1 MHLKRA
7 LGECHGDGTV
17 RYCRSTPAVCAAT
30 RPPCTSS
37 ARSVSVTVTVRYC
50 RSTPAVCAATRPP
63 CTSSARSV
71 SVTVTVRYC
80 RSTPAVCAATRPP
93 CTSSARSVSVTV
105 TVRYGTVGARRPS
118 ALPRDHHAPQAR
130 AR

>member
-7 LGECHGDGTV
+7 LGECHGDGTEHAG
-17 RYCRSTPAVCAAT
+17 RLRCHAT
-30 RPPCTSS
+30 TMHLKRALGECHGDG
-37 ARSVSVTVTVRYC
+37 
-50 RSTPAVCAATRPP
+50 
-63 CTSSARSV
+63 
-71 SVTVTVRYC
+71 TVRYC

>member
-7 LGECHGDGTV
+7 LGECHGDG
-17 RYCRSTPAVCAAT
+17 
-30 RPPCTSS
+30 
-37 ARSVSVTVTVRYC
+37 
-50 RSTPAVCAATRPP
+50 
-63 CTSSARSV
+63 
-71 SVTVTVRYC
+71 TVRYC

-130 AR
+130 ARSTPAVCAATRPPCTSSARSVSVTVTVRYGTVGARRPSALPRDHHAPQARAR

>member
-7 LGECHGDGTV
+7 LGECHGDGTG
-17 RYCRSTPAVCAAT
+17 
-30 RPPCTSS
+30 
-37 ARSVSVTVTVRYC
+37 
-50 RSTPAVCAATRPP
+50 
-63 CTSSARSV
+63 
-71 SVTVTVRYC
+71 RYC

-105 TVRYGTVGARRPS
+105 TVRYGTVEEHAGRLRCHATTMHLKRALGECHGDGVRYGTVGARRPS

>member
-37 ARSVSVTVTVRYC
+37 ARSVSVTVTEHAGRLRC
-50 RSTPAVCAATRPP
+50 HATDGPWHLKRALGE
-63 CTSSARSV
+63 CHGDG
-71 SVTVTVRYC
+71 TVRYC